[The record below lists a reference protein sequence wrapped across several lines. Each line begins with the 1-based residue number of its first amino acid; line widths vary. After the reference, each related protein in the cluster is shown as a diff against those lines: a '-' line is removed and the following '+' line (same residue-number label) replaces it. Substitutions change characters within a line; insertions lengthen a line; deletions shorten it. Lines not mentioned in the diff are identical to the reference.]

1 MLQIRRGKANFRAI
15 EKRILDSIIGLGRY
29 DSRIRPMGINNT
41 DGPALVRVN
50 IYIRSIG
57 KIDDVT
63 MVRSGPSV
71 RSVPFSHLLSY
82 VLTLRM
88 CTHTCI
94 RSAPNR
100 LDLFVEYTK
109 SCLTGRL
116 FGPLRLHRWNR

>member
-1 MLQIRRGKANFRAI
+1 MCRGKANFRAI

-63 MVRSGPSV
+63 MVRSGGEHAV
-71 RSVPFSHLLSY
+71 
-82 VLTLRM
+82 
-88 CTHTCI
+88 
-94 RSAPNR
+94 
-100 LDLFVEYTK
+100 
-109 SCLTGRL
+109 
-116 FGPLRLHRWNR
+116 